1 MTTLRR
7 PRKCGNCTMFGHN
20 TRKCHLSFLSF
31 DGERWPLHGGTKDWS
46 TVHLRADNMSWALSN
61 YDRHCAVNQRWIAAG
76 GEGHTVAKPHPS
88 IYKNKKRSNG
98 LITDASKRSAEKL
111 KKVSCD
117 CPICMEPI
125 GDKNKFVT
133 ACGHTFCGTCILT
146 NYQRNTSCPLCRG
159 EIAPNVNF
167 EPAKTK
173 FKRLLAPREL
183 MDLIHDRLGKTLIG
197 IEDTLL
203 KVAEQES
210 AGETTPS
217 LSMSLAQPI
226 LRGLLRYTQEL
237 HDHVVENV

>member
-1 MTTLRR
+1 MPCRICKQR
-7 PRKCGNCTMFGHN
+7 GHN
-20 TRKCHLSFLSF
+20 ARTHHL
-31 DGERWPLHGGTKDWS
+31 
-46 TVHLRADNMSWALSN
+46 HLRSQERRLHDAEEACRELLLPGQYRQADKKELSSDMN
-61 YDRHCAVNQRWIAAG
+61 
-76 GEGHTVAKPHPS
+76 T
-88 IYKNKKRSNG
+88 KK
-98 LITDASKRSAEKL
+98 E
-111 KKVSCD
+111 SCD

-183 MDLIHDRLGKTLIG
+183 MDIIHDRLGKTLDG
-197 IEDTLL
+197 VEETLL

-226 LRGLLRYTQEL
+226 LRGLLRYTQEI